1 MDTLSPLNYTIALC
15 QITPWKAI
23 VSACTTIFLFLFG
36 DDQTAMT
43 IALIM
48 LALDTITGMTYAIM
62 QRGWQSKEF
71 WRVIPKFIAIISAF
85 IVGNLFAIFQPQIGS
100 VIEYA
105 IAAAVIVAEGSSILE
120 NIVKINPEIRFKKV
134 FDKIKKL

>member
-1 MDTLSPLNYTIALC
+1 MDTLSPINYTIALC
-15 QITPWKAI
+15 KITPWQA
-23 VSACTTIFLFLFG
+23 VLSACTTAFFFLFG

-43 IALIM
+43 VALIM
-48 LALDTITGMTYAIM
+48 LGLDTMTGMTYAIM
-62 QRGWQSKEF
+62 ANGFKSKEF
-71 WRVIPKFIAIISAF
+71 WRVIPKFIAVISAF